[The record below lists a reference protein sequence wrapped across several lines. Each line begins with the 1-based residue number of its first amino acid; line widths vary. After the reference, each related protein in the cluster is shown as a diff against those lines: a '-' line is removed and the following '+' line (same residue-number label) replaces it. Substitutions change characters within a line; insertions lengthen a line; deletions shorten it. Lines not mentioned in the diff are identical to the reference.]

1 MNPAMNRRWS
11 ALALIVTAQF
21 MVILDVAIV
30 NVALP
35 SIKAD
40 LHFSSTNL
48 QWVISAYAILFGGTL
63 LLGGRLGDL
72 LGRRRL
78 FMTGLAL
85 FAASSLL
92 CGLAWSEGSL
102 IAFRGL
108 QGLGGALLAP
118 AALSL
123 LMTTFAEGRERNL
136 ALGIYGAASGSG
148 AAVGVLLGGVLT
160 SYLSWS
166 WIFFINV
173 PVGLAAIALAPV
185 LLSESRADVAHRH
198 FDVPGAVSI
207 TAGLMLLVYATTRA
221 TTDGWGSRS
230 TLALFGGAVALVL
243 AFVAIELRS
252 RSPLLPLRIFR
263 SRTLTGANVAMA
275 IVGAVAFS
283 EFFLLTLY
291 LQDVLHYS
299 AVESGVAFSA
309 FALSV
314 VVVSNVAQAIVG
326 RLGVRPTLTL
336 GLLLSAISVA
346 ALTRLP
352 VDGHYFWDLFPWF
365 VVGGAG
371 MGMSFVPVT
380 IASLTGVERSDAGV
394 ASGLINTSRQIG
406 GAVGIAAVS
415 AIAATSTRN
424 YAGTHS
430 ASSPAALAH
439 GFQTGLYVL
448 TGLLVAGA
456 VVAFTLVRPAAA
468 RPAPAASPSDDL
480 VLRLKGLV
488 AVRELRESRGA
499 DADEL
504 DLYGSEIARVRAQL
518 AELAEEAA

>member
-1 MNPAMNRRWS
+1 VEANRVSISTNSDRRWS

-35 SIKAD
+35 SIKSD
-40 LHFSSTNL
+40 LHFSETNL
-48 QWVISAYAILFGGTL
+48 QWVVSAYAILFGGAL
-63 LLGGRLGDL
+63 LLGGRLADL

-78 FMTGLAL
+78 FMAGLAL
-85 FAASSLL
+85 FAVSSLL

-102 IAFRGL
+102 IAFRAV

-148 AAVGVLLGGVLT
+148 AAAGVLLGGLLT

-173 PVGLAAIALAPV
+173 PVGAAAIALAPV
-185 LLSESRADVAHRH
+185 LLRESRADLAHRH
-198 FDVPGAVSI
+198 FDVPGATSI

-221 TTDGWGSRS
+221 TSDGWGAGS
-230 TLALFGGAVALVL
+230 TIALLAGAVALIL

-252 RSPLLPLRIFR
+252 PWPLLPLRIFR
-263 SRTLTGANVAMA
+263 RRTLTAANAAMA
-275 IVGAVAFS
+275 IIGAVAFS
-283 EFFLLTLY
+283 QFFVLTLY

-299 AVESGVAFSA
+299 AVQSGAAFAA

-314 VVVSNVAQAIVG
+314 VVMSNVAQAVVG
-326 RLGVRPTLTL
+326 RLGVRPTLTA
-336 GLLLSAISVA
+336 GLLVSAVA
-346 ALTRLP
+346 VGGLTRLP

-365 VVGGAG
+365 VLGGTG
-371 MGMSFVPVT
+371 MGLSFVPVT
-380 IASLTGVERSDAGV
+380 IASLMGVERSDAGV

-406 GAVGIAAVS
+406 GAIGIAAIS
-415 AIAATSTRN
+415 AVAATSTSH
-424 YAGTHS
+424 YVSSHAVS
-430 ASSPAALAH
+430 ATSGVALDH

-448 TGLLVAGA
+448 TGLLVLGA
-456 VVAFTLVRPAAA
+456 LIVVTLL
-468 RPAPAASPSDDL
+468 RPAPAPTANAVPVDEEMTP
-480 VLRLKGLV
+480 LK
-488 AVRELRESRGA
+488 
-499 DADEL
+499 
-504 DLYGSEIARVRAQL
+504 
-518 AELAEEAA
+518 EAA

>member
-1 MNPAMNRRWS
+1 VINPTKNDRRWS

-35 SIKAD
+35 SIKTD
-40 LHFSSTNL
+40 LNFSQTNL
-48 QWVISAYAILFGGTL
+48 QWVVSAYAIMFGGAL
-63 LLGGRLGDL
+63 LLGGRLADL

-78 FMTGLAL
+78 FVTGLAL

-102 IAFRGL
+102 IGFRAV

-123 LMTTFAEGRERNL
+123 LMTRFAEGRDRNL

-148 AAVGVLLGGVLT
+148 AAAGVLLGGVLT

-173 PVGLAAIALAPV
+173 PVGVAAIALAP
-185 LLSESRADVAHRH
+185 LLLQESRADAAHRH
-198 FDVPGAVSI
+198 FDFPGAASI
-207 TAGLMLLVYATTRA
+207 TAGLMLLVYAMTRA
-221 TTDGWGSRS
+221 TTDGWGAGS
-230 TLALFGGAVALVL
+230 TLALLAGAAGLVL
-243 AFVAIELRS
+243 AFVLIELRS
-252 RSPLLPLRIFR
+252 PAPLLPLRIFR
-263 SRTLTGANVAMA
+263 SRTLSAANAAMA

-283 EFFLLTLY
+283 EFFVLTLY

-299 AVESGVAFSA
+299 AVMSGAA
-309 FALSV
+309 FAGFALAV
-314 VVVSNVAQAIVG
+314 VVLSNVAQVIVG
-326 RLGVRPTLTL
+326 RFGVRPTLTA
-336 GLLLSAISVA
+336 GLLLSAVSVA
-346 ALTRLP
+346 WLTRLP
-352 VDGHYFWDLFPWF
+352 VDGHYFWDLFPAF

-406 GAVGIAAVS
+406 GAIGIAAVS
-415 AIAATSTRN
+415 AIAASSTSH
-424 YAGTHS
+424 YVQAHS
-430 ASSPAALAH
+430 AVTATSGVALDH
-439 GFQTGLYVL
+439 GFQTALYTL
-448 TGLLVAGA
+448 TGLLLVGALIAVSFVRSAPAPRPQVAPLDRE
-456 VVAFTLVRPAAA
+456 VVA
-468 RPAPAASPSDDL
+468 
-480 VLRLKGLV
+480 
-488 AVRELRESRGA
+488 
-499 DADEL
+499 L
-504 DLYGSEIARVRAQL
+504 D
-518 AELAEEAA
+518 EAA